1 MAELQTRKTE
11 EDPYTFLSRI
21 DDEEMR
27 RDCLDVLKMMSD
39 ATNADPKMW
48 GAGII
53 GFGIYHYRNESGRE
67 AEWFLTGFSPRK
79 QDLSL
84 YIMPGLKMYADLLKE
99 LGKHKTGVSCLYI
112 KSLKDV
118 NREVLKTLIEQSVTY
133 LRQNQP

>member
-1 MAELQTRKTE
+1 MAELKTRKTD
-11 EDPYTFLSRI
+11 EDPYVFLGRI
-21 DDEEMR
+21 EDEEMR

-53 GFGIYHYRNESGRE
+53 GFGIYHYRYESGHE

-79 QDLSL
+79 QDISL
-84 YIMPGLKMYADLLKE
+84 YIMPGLKMYADLLKD

-112 KSLKDV
+112 KSLKEV